1 MQIGLIAAGGAFLA
15 VLLASNAIRRAFLRH
30 ARERGADMAGADT
43 AGWLLFF
50 GLAFLG
56 AALLGVLNLSKFL
69 NLAFCSTLLV
79 FGVAALVG
87 AFVIGRR
94 R

>member
-1 MQIGLIAAGGAFLA
+1 MQVNLLAAGGVFLL
-15 VLLASNAIRRAFLRH
+15 VLLASNAIRRSFMRH
-30 ARERGADMAGADT
+30 VQARGADLPAADT

-50 GLAFLG
+50 GLAFL
-56 AALLGVLNLSKFL
+56 AAAVLGVLNLSKFL

-94 R
+94 

>member
-1 MQIGLIAAGGAFLA
+1 MQVNLFAAGSAFL
-15 VLLASNAIRRAFLRH
+15 VLLLASNLIRRAFLR
-30 ARERGADMAGADT
+30 RIQTRGAGLADADT

-56 AALLGVLNLSKFL
+56 AAALGVLNLSKFL

-94 R
+94 

>member
-1 MQIGLIAAGGAFLA
+1 MQVSHIAAGSALL
-15 VLLASNAIRRAFLRH
+15 VLLLASNVIRRIFTRRAL
-30 ARERGADMAGADT
+30 AQGSDSAAADT

-50 GLAFLG
+50 GLSFLG

-79 FGVAALVG
+79 FGVAALIG

-94 R
+94 

>member
-1 MQIGLIAAGGAFLA
+1 MEVSHLAAASVFLIM
-15 VLLASNAIRRAFLRH
+15 LLGSNVIRRAFMRH
-30 ARERGADMAGADT
+30 AQSHGSDFAAADT
-43 AGWLLFF
+43 AAWLLFF

-79 FGVAALVG
+79 FSVAALVG
-87 AFVIGRR
+87 AFVIGRH
-94 R
+94 

>member
-1 MQIGLIAAGGAFLA
+1 MQVSHIAAGAAFL
-15 VLLASNAIRRAFLRH
+15 VLLLASNVIRRIFMRH
-30 ARERGADMAGADT
+30 VQARGSDLAAADT

-94 R
+94 

>member
-1 MQIGLIAAGGAFLA
+1 MQVSLVASGITLLL
-15 VLLASNAIRRAFLRH
+15 VLLASNIVRRTFMRH
-30 ARERGADMAGADT
+30 ARSRGADMLTADT

-50 GLAFLG
+50 GLVFLG
-56 AALLGVLNLSKFL
+56 AAVLGVLNPAKFL

-79 FGVAALVG
+79 FSVAALVG

-94 R
+94 

>member
-1 MQIGLIAAGGAFLA
+1 MQVSLLAAGGVLLL
-15 VLLASNAIRRAFLRH
+15 VLLASNAIRRAFMRH
-30 ARERGADMAGADT
+30 VQSRGTDLPAADT

-50 GLAFLG
+50 GLAFL
-56 AALLGVLNLSKFL
+56 AAAVLGVLNLSKFL

-79 FGVAALVG
+79 FGLAALVG

-94 R
+94 

>member
-1 MQIGLIAAGGAFLA
+1 MQVGLLAAGSAFLI
-15 VLLASNAIRRAFLRH
+15 VLLASNVIRRAFTRH
-30 ARERGADMAGADT
+30 ARARGADLAAADT

-56 AALLGVLNLSKFL
+56 AAVFGVLNLSKFL

-79 FGVAALVG
+79 FALAALVG
-87 AFVIGRR
+87 AFGSGRR
-94 R
+94 

>member
-1 MQIGLIAAGGAFLA
+1 MQVSLFAAGGVFLL
-15 VLLASNAIRRAFLRH
+15 VLLASNAVRRAFMRH
-30 ARERGADMAGADT
+30 VQQNGTDLPAADT

-50 GLAFLG
+50 GLAFL
-56 AALLGVLNLSKFL
+56 AAAVLGLMNPSKFL

-94 R
+94 

>member
-1 MQIGLIAAGGAFLA
+1 MQVSVFAAAGAFLL
-15 VLLASNAIRRAFLRH
+15 VLLASNVVRRAFMRH
-30 ARERGADMAGADT
+30 VQARGADMAAADT
-43 AGWLLFF
+43 AGWLMFS

-56 AALLGVLNLSKFL
+56 TAVLGVLNLSKFL

-87 AFVIGRR
+87 AFVIGHR
-94 R
+94 

>member
-1 MQIGLIAAGGAFLA
+1 MQLGLIAAGGAFL
-15 VLLASNAIRRAFLRH
+15 VMLLASNVVRRAFMRH
-30 ARERGADMAGADT
+30 ARARGADLAAADT

-56 AALLGVLNLSKFL
+56 AAVLGVLNLSKFL

-94 R
+94 

>member
-1 MQIGLIAAGGAFLA
+1 MQFSLLAAGSAFL
-15 VLLASNAIRRAFLRH
+15 VMLLASNVIRRAFMRH
-30 ARERGADMAGADT
+30 ALARGSDLPAADT

-79 FGVAALVG
+79 FGIAALVG

-94 R
+94 

>member
-1 MQIGLIAAGGAFLA
+1 MPLDPVAAAGVFLL
-15 VLLASNAIRRAFLRH
+15 VLLASNVIRRIFLRH
-30 ARERGADMAGADT
+30 VQARGADMAAADT
-43 AGWLLFF
+43 AGWLMFS

-56 AALLGVLNLSKFL
+56 TAVLGVLNLSKFL
-69 NLAFCSTLLV
+69 NLAFSSTLLV

-94 R
+94 

>member
-1 MQIGLIAAGGAFLA
+1 MQVSHIAAAGAFLL
-15 VLLASNAIRRAFLRH
+15 VLLASNVIRRAFMR
-30 ARERGADMAGADT
+30 RIEQRGADMPAADT

-56 AALLGVLNLSKFL
+56 AAVLGMLNLSKFL

-94 R
+94 

>member
-1 MQIGLIAAGGAFLA
+1 MQVSLLAAGVAFLL
-15 VLLASNAIRRAFLRH
+15 VLLASNAIRRAYMRH
-30 ARERGADMAGADT
+30 AQERGTELSAADT

-50 GLAFLG
+50 GLAFLA

-94 R
+94 

>member
-1 MQIGLIAAGGAFLA
+1 MQVSVLASGGVFLL
-15 VLLASNAIRRAFLRH
+15 VLLACNVVRRAFMRH
-30 ARERGADMAGADT
+30 MQARGTDLPAADT

-56 AALLGVLNLSKFL
+56 AAVLGVLNLSKFL

-79 FGVAALVG
+79 FGVAALAG

-94 R
+94 

>member
-1 MQIGLIAAGGAFLA
+1 MQVSMVAAGGIFLL
-15 VLLASNAIRRAFLRH
+15 VLLASNAVRRAFMRH
-30 ARERGADMAGADT
+30 VQEQGADMPAADT

-50 GLAFLG
+50 GLAFL
-56 AALLGVLNLSKFL
+56 AAAVLGVLNPSKFL

-94 R
+94 

>member
-1 MQIGLIAAGGAFLA
+1 MQASFFAAGGVFLL
-15 VLLASNAIRRAFLRH
+15 VLLASNVVRRAFMRH
-30 ARERGADMAGADT
+30 VQARGADMSAADT

-50 GLAFLG
+50 GLAFL
-56 AALLGVLNLSKFL
+56 AAAVLGVLNLSKFL

-94 R
+94 

>member
-1 MQIGLIAAGGAFLA
+1 MQVSQLAAGAAFL
-15 VLLASNAIRRAFLRH
+15 VLLLASNVVRRVFMRH
-30 ARERGADMAGADT
+30 AQARGSDRTAAGT
-43 AGWLLFF
+43 AGWLLFS

-94 R
+94 

>member
-1 MQIGLIAAGGAFLA
+1 MQVSHIFAASAFL
-15 VLLASNAIRRAFLRH
+15 VMLLASNVIRRAFMRH
-30 ARERGADMAGADT
+30 ALARGSERSAADT

-56 AALLGVLNLSKFL
+56 AAMLGVLNLSKFL
-69 NLAFCSTLLV
+69 NLAFSSTLLV
-79 FGVAALVG
+79 FGIAALVG

-94 R
+94 

>member
-1 MQIGLIAAGGAFLA
+1 MQVGLFATGSAFLLM
-15 VLLASNAIRRAFLRH
+15 LLVSNFIRRAFMRH
-30 ARERGADMAGADT
+30 MQSRGTEMPAADT

-56 AALLGVLNLSKFL
+56 AAVLGVLNLSKFL

-94 R
+94 

>member
-1 MQIGLIAAGGAFLA
+1 MQFNLFAAGSAFL
-15 VLLASNAIRRAFLRH
+15 VMLFASNVIRRAFMRH
-30 ARERGADMAGADT
+30 AQARGSDLASADT

-79 FGVAALVG
+79 FGIAALVG

-94 R
+94 

>member
-1 MQIGLIAAGGAFLA
+1 MTFSLLAAGGAFL
-15 VLLASNAIRRAFLRH
+15 VMLLASNFIRRAFMRQAL
-30 ARERGADMAGADT
+30 ARGSERNAADT

-94 R
+94 

>member
-1 MQIGLIAAGGAFLA
+1 VQVSLFAAGGVFLL
-15 VLLASNAIRRAFLRH
+15 VLLASNAVRRAFMRH
-30 ARERGADMAGADT
+30 VQQNGTDLPAADT

-50 GLAFLG
+50 GLAFL
-56 AALLGVLNLSKFL
+56 AAAVLGLMNPSKFL

-94 R
+94 

>member
-1 MQIGLIAAGGAFLA
+1 MQVSHLVAGGAFLFL
-15 VLLASNAIRRAFLRH
+15 LLASNVIRRAFMRH
-30 ARERGADMAGADT
+30 AQARGSDRAAADT

-94 R
+94 

>member
-1 MQIGLIAAGGAFLA
+1 VLGL
-15 VLLASNAIRRAFLRH
+15 
-30 ARERGADMAGADT
+30 
-43 AGWLLFF
+43 
-50 GLAFLG
+50 
-56 AALLGVLNLSKFL
+56 LNPSKFL

-94 R
+94 